1 MRRRTLI
8 VGGGTAGAIAAVAGL
23 WRFTGLFRSHA
34 PTPYDD
40 LLGALDDRDQAV
52 MLGKRVRDMP
62 DAETLAGELRAR
74 LGDGGL
80 GKAAMGDVAAGRMT
94 EVDGWVLPRS
104 VAQLSALAARV

>member
-23 WRFTGLFRSHA
+23 WRFTGLFRRYA

-40 LLGALDDRDQAV
+40 LLAQLDDRDRAAL
-52 MLGKRVRDMP
+52 LGKHAVGMA
-62 DAETLAGELRAR
+62 DARMTAQELRTRIGNGSLA
-74 LGDGGL
+74 
-80 GKAAMGDVAAGRMT
+80 KAASDDVQAGRMS

-104 VAQLSALAARV
+104 VAQMAALAAHA